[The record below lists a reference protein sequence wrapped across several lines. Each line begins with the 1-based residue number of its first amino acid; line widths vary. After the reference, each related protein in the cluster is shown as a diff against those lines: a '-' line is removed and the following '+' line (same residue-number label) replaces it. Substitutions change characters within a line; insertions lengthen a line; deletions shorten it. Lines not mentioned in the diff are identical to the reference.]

1 MVALPSGEDSR
12 IMGALWT
19 LWVVAQVDRQLIAFR
34 AFNNDA
40 IGNFVVVGSSPR
52 NNKRKTGAIIGA
64 RYIFASYC
72 PNAETRADLW
82 LA

>member
-1 MVALPSGEDSR
+1 MAALPSGEDLR

-40 IGNFVVVGSSPR
+40 IGNFVVVGSSTR
-52 NNKRKTGAIIGA
+52 NGAIIGA

>member
-1 MVALPSGEDSR
+1 MVALPSGEDLR
-12 IMGALWT
+12 IMGALWA
-19 LWVVAQVDRQLIAFR
+19 LWVVAQIDRQLIAFR

-40 IGNFVVVGSSPR
+40 IGNFVVVGSSLR
-52 NNKRKTGAIIGA
+52 NNKRKTAAIIGA